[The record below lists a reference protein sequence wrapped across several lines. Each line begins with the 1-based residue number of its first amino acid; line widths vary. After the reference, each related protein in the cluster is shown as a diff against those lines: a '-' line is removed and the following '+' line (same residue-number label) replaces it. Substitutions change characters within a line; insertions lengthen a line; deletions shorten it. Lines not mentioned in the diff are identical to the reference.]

1 MIKLIAIDL
10 DGTLLR
16 DDKTISEANIQ
27 SIQQAIHSGVEVVI
41 CTGRPIE
48 GIQFVLDQ
56 CQMNSLSLIHI

>member
-16 DDKTISEANIQ
+16 DDKTISEANAATIRRAVEAG
-27 SIQQAIHSGVEVVI
+27 IEVVI

-48 GIQFVLDQ
+48 GIQFAL
-56 CQMNSLSLIHI
+56 